1 MHESTIVV
9 EGMAD
14 MEELLIPEM
23 KERIPRS
30 KVSLKSHGNDLIIR
44 IEAEDVS
51 ALRASISS
59 YLRWISV
66 AMNTRNVMEE

>member
-30 KVSLKSHGNDLIIR
+30 RVTMESNGNDLIIR

-66 AMNTRNVMEE
+66 AMNTKNVMEE

>member
-30 KVSLKSHGNDLIIR
+30 KVALKSDGNDLIIR

-66 AMNTRNVMEE
+66 AMSTRNVMEE

>member
-1 MHESTIVV
+1 MHRSTIIA

-14 MEELLIPEM
+14 MTGLLKPELEE
-23 KERIPRS
+23 KIPRS
-30 KVSLKSHGNDLIIR
+30 AVSLESKGNDLIIR

-51 ALRASISS
+51 ALRATISS

-66 AMNTRNVMEE
+66 ATATKDVMEE